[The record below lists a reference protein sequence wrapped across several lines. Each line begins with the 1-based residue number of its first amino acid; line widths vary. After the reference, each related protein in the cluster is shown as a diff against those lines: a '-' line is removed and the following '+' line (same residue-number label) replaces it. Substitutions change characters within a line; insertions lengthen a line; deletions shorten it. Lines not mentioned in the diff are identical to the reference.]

1 MAATDSNQEPEPTRA
16 VTVIVDP
23 GTQPISGHIVGG
35 EPFSGWLQLAAALQ
49 ALASDDG
56 VDGGSEPI

>member
-1 MAATDSNQEPEPTRA
+1 MALADSNSEPEPTRA

-23 GTQPISGHIVGG
+23 GSQPITGHIVGG

-49 ALASDDG
+49 ALASDDEP
-56 VDGGSEPI
+56 GGDRS

>member
-1 MAATDSNQEPEPTRA
+1 MAGAESNPEPPPARA

-23 GTQPISGHIVGG
+23 GSQPISGHIVGG

-49 ALASDDG
+49 ALADDDG
-56 VDGGSEPI
+56 NGSEPA